1 MNETILGKETSYSF
15 QYNNN
20 LLFPIAR
27 KIGRDAI
34 NSSTHFNGLFYGVD
48 IWNCYEMSW
57 LAQNGLPQVRILKL
71 YIDASS
77 PNIVESKSL
86 KLYLTSFSSQKFN
99 TEQEVF
105 DTIQNDLSKIIA
117 FPVKVKMIKL
127 DVFYGQKI
135 ACFGGK
141 NIDNVTDIEIEHYN
155 VNNKL
160 LNVTSENIV
169 SEELYSNLLKSNC
182 LVTNQPDWASIYIK
196 YKGPQIDQVGLL
208 KYIISFR
215 NHNEF
220 HEQCVE
226 HIFTDIM
233 EKCAPEELAVY
244 AKYTRRGGIDI
255 NPYRSNIPY
264 NIEDIDQTR
273 DVRQ

>member
-1 MNETILGKETSYSF
+1 MNETILGKATSYSF

-27 KIGRDAI
+27 KVGRDAI
-34 NSSTHFNGLFYGVD
+34 KSSTNLDVIFHGVD

-57 LAQNGLPQVRILKL
+57 LTKNGLPEVRILKL
-71 YIDASS
+71 YIDANS

-86 KLYLTSFSSQKFN
+86 KLYLMSFSNHQFES
-99 TEQEVF
+99 EQEVVNI
-105 DTIQNDLSKIIA
+105 IQNDLSKIVA
-117 FPVKVKMIKL
+117 FPVKLRMMKL
-127 DVFYGQKI
+127 SVLDGKNI
-135 ACFGGK
+135 ACFAGE
-141 NIDNVTDIEIEHYN
+141 NIDNVADIKIEHYN
-155 VNNKL
+155 VNKEF
-160 LNVTSENIV
+160 LNVKSENIV
-169 SEELYSNLLKSNC
+169 SEALYSNLLKSNC

-196 YKGPQIDQVGLL
+196 YKGREIDRAGLL

-233 EKCAPEELAVY
+233 AKCAPAELTVY

-255 NPYRSNIPY
+255 NPYRSNVPY
-264 NIEDIDQTR
+264 DIDDIDQSR

>member
-34 NSSTHFNGLFYGVD
+34 NSSANFASIFQGVD

-57 LAQNGLPQVRILKL
+57 LSQNGLPEVRILKL
-71 YIDASS
+71 YIDAHS

-86 KLYLTSFSSQKFN
+86 KLYLTSFSSHKFN
-99 TEQEVF
+99 NEQEVI
-105 DTIQNDLSKIIA
+105 DAIQNDLSKIVA
-117 FPVKVKMIKL
+117 LPVMVQMQKL
-127 DVFYGQKI
+127 NEFHGQKI
-135 ACFGGK
+135 TSFGGE
-141 NIDNVTDIEIEHYN
+141 NIDNVINIDIDHYQ
-155 VNNKL
+155 VNKEL
-160 LNVTSENIV
+160 LSVKSENIV
-169 SEELYSNLLKSNC
+169 SEELHSNLLKSNC

-196 YKGPQIDQVGLL
+196 YKGRKIDQVGLL

-215 NHNEF
+215 DHNEF

-226 HIFTDIM
+226 HIFADIM
-233 EKCAPEELAVY
+233 EKCTPEELTVY

-255 NPYRSNIPY
+255 NPYRSNISY
-264 NIEDIDQTR
+264 SIEDIDQTR

>member
-233 EKCAPEELAVY
+233 EKCAPEELTVY

>member
-34 NSSTHFNGLFYGVD
+34 NSSANFASIFHGVD

-57 LAQNGLPQVRILKL
+57 LSQNGLPEVRILKL
-71 YIDASS
+71 YIDAHS

-86 KLYLTSFSSQKFN
+86 KLYLTSFSSHKFN
-99 TEQEVF
+99 NEQEVI
-105 DTIQNDLSKIIA
+105 DTIQNDLSKIVA
-117 FPVKVKMIKL
+117 LPVRVQMRKL
-127 DVFYGQKI
+127 NEFQGQKI
-135 ACFGGK
+135 TCFGGE
-141 NIDNVTDIEIEHYN
+141 NIDNVMNIDIDHYQ
-155 VNNKL
+155 VNKEL
-160 LNVTSENIV
+160 LSVKSENIV
-169 SEELYSNLLKSNC
+169 SEELHSNLLKSNC

-196 YKGPQIDQVGLL
+196 YKGRKIDHVGLL

-215 NHNEF
+215 DHNEF

-233 EKCAPEELAVY
+233 EKCAPKELTVY

-255 NPYRSNIPY
+255 NPYRSNISY
-264 NIEDIDQTR
+264 SIEDIDQTR